1 MKNTVESRF
10 FKSPAEK
17 NFWFELYEGSTK
29 GTGEGEIYV

>member
-17 NFWFELYEGSTK
+17 FWFELYEGSTK